1 MNAKAKGSICG
12 IASAITYGL
21 NPLGALNLY
30 SDGVNVDSVIF
41 YRYGL
46 AMIVLAG
53 AMLLQKQSVAIG
65 RRELVICFLLGVIFA
80 MSSIALFSSFHY
92 MEAGVACT
100 LLFIYPVM
108 VAVIMAL
115 FFKEKVT
122 FAAGLAIAMAVTGVG
137 MLYYGG
143 GDMTMSTAGMLMVM
157 FSSLAYALYIVI
169 LNRSRL
175 YLPPITLTFFVMLFG
190 TLAVA
195 LHSLLGEEYH
205 LQLLTGARQ
214 WLWVLMLAIVPTV
227 FSLVLMTVAIKSIG
241 PTPTAIMG
249 ALEPVTAVVI
259 GVTVFN
265 ESFTL
270 RIAAGMLLI
279 LVAVSLII
287 IEKPLARRLLRNK
300 K

>member
-1 MNAKAKGSICG
+1 MNAKIKGSICG

-46 AMIVLAG
+46 AMIVLGG
-53 AMLLQKQSVAIG
+53 AMLLQKHPFAIG
-65 RRELVICFLLGVIFA
+65 RRELAICFLLGVIFA
-80 MSSIALFSSFHY
+80 LSSIALFSSFHY

-241 PTPTAIMG
+241 PTPTAVMG
-249 ALEPVTAVVI
+249 ALEPVTAVAI

-265 ESFTL
+265 ENFTL

-287 IEKPLARRLLRNK
+287 VEKPLSRRLLRHKN
-300 K
+300 

>member
-1 MNAKAKGSICG
+1 MNAKTKGSICG

-53 AMLLQKQSVAIG
+53 AMLLQKQSFAIG
-65 RRELVICFLLGVIFA
+65 RRELAICFLLGVIFA
-80 MSSIALFSSFHY
+80 LSSIALFSSFHY

-287 IEKPLARRLLRNK
+287 VEKPLSRRLLRHKN
-300 K
+300 

>member
-1 MNAKAKGSICG
+1 
-12 IASAITYGL
+12 
-21 NPLGALNLY
+21 
-30 SDGVNVDSVIF
+30 
-41 YRYGL
+41 
-46 AMIVLAG
+46 
-53 AMLLQKQSVAIG
+53 
-65 RRELVICFLLGVIFA
+65 
-80 MSSIALFSSFHY
+80 
-92 MEAGVACT
+92 
-100 LLFIYPVM
+100 
-108 VAVIMAL
+108 
-115 FFKEKVT
+115 
-122 FAAGLAIAMAVTGVG
+122 
-137 MLYYGG
+137 
-143 GDMTMSTAGMLMVM
+143 MLMVM

-287 IEKPLARRLLRNK
+287 VEKPLSRRLLRHKN
-300 K
+300 

>member
-1 MNAKAKGSICG
+1 MNAKIKGSICG

-30 SDGVNVDSVIF
+30 GGGVNVDSVIF

-46 AMIVLAG
+46 AMIMLAG
-53 AMLLQKQSVAIG
+53 VMLLQKKSFAIG
-65 RRELVICFLLGVIFA
+65 RRELVICFLLGFIFA
-80 MSSIALFSSFHY
+80 ISSIALFSSFHY
-92 MEAGVACT
+92 MEAGMACT

-115 FFKEKVT
+115 FFKERIT
-122 FAAGLAIAMAVTGVG
+122 FAAGLAIAMAIPGVG

-143 GDMTMSTAGMLMVM
+143 GEITMSTTGMLMVM
-157 FSSLAYALYIVI
+157 FSALAYALYIVI

-175 YLPPITLTFFVMLFG
+175 YLPPVTLTFFVMLFG

-205 LQLLTGARQ
+205 LQLLVDVRQ

-249 ALEPVTAVVI
+249 ALEPVTAVAI

-265 ESFTL
+265 ESFTP

-279 LVAVSLII
+279 LLAVSLVIV
-287 IEKPLARRLLRNK
+287 EKPLARRLLRNK
-300 K
+300 N